1 MQQIRPGGSAVL
13 DEMLVGCAVKG
24 WKLSIKNSPGRAS
37 AMIAAE
43 CVTTGQYT
51 SPSGITLP
59 AVYSP
64 HEFNAEMI
72 SALTFNGINYLS
84 GSSAKDF
91 VSMEASWENSFRPG
105 FFPGSG
111 AQDGYQIQ
119 GRFEW
124 GDRVFAV
131 QFVVRV
137 EAGSAEYSNLIN
149 LTTGTATFTV
159 TRDTN
164 NSFTMLIQKMG
175 FNVAELSNT
184 DGIVTLQ
191 ITGVQLFDPTNGL
204 VTMTI
209 ITPQTGI
216 CQ

>member
-1 MQQIRPGGSAVL
+1 
-13 DEMLVGCAVKG
+13 
-24 WKLSIKNSPGRAS
+24 
-37 AMIAAE
+37 
-43 CVTTGQYT
+43 VTTGQYT

-59 AVYSP
+59 AVATP
-64 HEFNAEMI
+64 HEFNAGTI
-72 SALTFNGINYLS
+72 SALTLNGINYLTR
-84 GSSAKDF
+84 GSAKQF
-91 VSMEASWENSFRPG
+91 VSMDASWENNFRPG

-111 AQDGYQIQ
+111 SQDGYQIR

-137 EAGSAEYSNLIN
+137 QAGSTEYSNLIN

-159 TRDTN
+159 TRDAN
-164 NSFTMLIQKMG
+164 NCFTMLGQKMG
-175 FNVAELSNT
+175 FNVAELGNT

-191 ITGVQLFDPTNGL
+191 ITGVQLYYPTNGL

-209 ITPQTGI
+209 TTPQTGI

>member
-1 MQQIRPGGSAVL
+1 MF
-13 DEMLVGCAVKG
+13 
-24 WKLSIKNSPGRAS
+24 
-37 AMIAAE
+37 AAE

-64 HEFNAEMI
+64 HEFNAGMI
-72 SALTFNGINYLS
+72 TALTFNGINYLS
-84 GSSAKDF
+84 GGSAKDF
-91 VSMEASWENSFRPG
+91 VSMEASWDNNFRPG

-111 AQDGYQIQ
+111 TQDGYQVQ

-159 TRDTN
+159 TRDAN

-191 ITGVQLFDPTNGL
+191 ITGVQLYDPTNGL
-204 VTMTI
+204 VTMTVV
-209 ITPQTGI
+209 TPQTGI

>member
-1 MQQIRPGGSAVL
+1 
-13 DEMLVGCAVKG
+13 
-24 WKLSIKNSPGRAS
+24 
-37 AMIAAE
+37 
-43 CVTTGQYT
+43 
-51 SPSGITLP
+51 
-59 AVYSP
+59 
-64 HEFNAEMI
+64 
-72 SALTFNGINYLS
+72 
-84 GSSAKDF
+84 
-91 VSMEASWENSFRPG
+91 MEASWENNFRPG

-137 EAGSAEYSNLIN
+137 EAGSAEYANLIN
-149 LTTGTATFTV
+149 LTTGTAEVTL

-164 NSFTMLIQKMG
+164 NIYDLLIQKMG
-175 FNVAELSNT
+175 FNVAELGNT

-191 ITGVQLFDPTNGL
+191 ITGVQLYDATNGL
-204 VTMTI
+204 VTVTVT
-209 ITPQTGI
+209 TPQNNI

>member
-1 MQQIRPGGSAVL
+1 
-13 DEMLVGCAVKG
+13 
-24 WKLSIKNSPGRAS
+24 
-37 AMIAAE
+37 
-43 CVTTGQYT
+43 
-51 SPSGITLP
+51 
-59 AVYSP
+59 
-64 HEFNAEMI
+64 MI
-72 SALTFNGINYLS
+72 SALTFTGMNYLS
-84 GSSAKDF
+84 GGSAKDF
-91 VSMEASWENSFRPG
+91 VSMEASWDDNFRPG

-111 AQDGYQIQ
+111 TQDGYQVQ

-124 GDRVFAV
+124 GCVFAV

-159 TRDTN
+159 TRDAN

-184 DGIVTLQ
+184 DEIVTLQ
-191 ITGVQLFDPTNGL
+191 ITGVQLYDPTNGM

-209 ITPQTGI
+209 TTPLQGI